1 MAAKNVSYSGLDELA
16 RVTGVDRQFLRSVIE
31 RRVDPYNEFQVPKGG
46 AGKFRTIAAPV
57 PDLARVQ
64 RWILDRV
71 LVGQPS
77 EGTSF
82 AYRKGRSIKDC
93 ASVHVGARWLLKL
106 DLQDFFHSVREDQV
120 AHSFMSAG
128 QSDDAARELARLCT
142 RGSIAHRDRLGYLP
156 QGAPTSG
163 LLANRAAVD
172 LDQSL
177 LALAARNSMKY
188 TRYSDDLTFSSTGQ
202 FDRKTAIAL
211 TRCARSEI
219 ASHRFTLNERKIR
232 VVPPGSRLI
241 VLGLLV
247 DSDRVRLPSDFKRT
261 LKWHVYGSSRF
272 GLEEYSSSRGFP
284 TVDEYLVHV
293 DGLFAH
299 AVHIDPDWAGPLR
312 RSWNEVKTSGFAV
325 R

>member
-1 MAAKNVSYSGLDELA
+1 MSVSYKGLDELA
-16 RVTGVDRQFLRSVIE
+16 WVTGVKQQFLQSVIE
-31 RRVDPYNEFQVPKGG
+31 RGVDPYHEFQVPKRG

-77 EGTSF
+77 EAASF
-82 AYRKGRSIKDC
+82 AYHKGRSIKDC

-106 DLQDFFHSVREDQV
+106 DLQDFFHSVTEDRV
-120 AHSFMSAG
+120 AHSFMSG
-128 QSDDAARELARLCT
+128 GLSNDAARELARLCT
-142 RGSIAHRDRLGYLP
+142 RGSTAQLDRLGYLP

-163 LLANRAAVD
+163 LLANCAAAY

-177 LALAARNSMKY
+177 RALAARNSMKY
-188 TRYSDDLTFSSTGQ
+188 TRYSDDLTFSSTGE
-202 FDRKTAIAL
+202 FDRKTATAL